1 MRLSSLFRD
10 APQRPISGKRLLVSC
25 ALMVSASVACQAET
39 VIHWTNSA
47 SQDGI
52 TVLNAS
58 GVFTSDF
65 KGSNDIQV
73 SKLTGPASDI
83 FTETFGG
90 STPGNNPLWVTNFI
104 GNAAQQ
110 TGDGTPGRWS
120 MLEPSSSAG
129 SFRFDF
135 SIPLGP
141 GDRMLIAD
149 VDQSEKYQIKA
160 YTLVGGNYVPAAVT
174 GWGHQA
180 YSGQTGV
187 IPDARWAVW
196 APADGTLT
204 STGNSLGEPLDVLAP
219 DQSIDRVEFI
229 NFGGGGGTP
238 AIQFAANIAQ
248 VDILGD
254 YNHNGIV
261 DSPDYV
267 LWRNGLGTN
276 YVQSDYGVWRSH
288 FGETA
293 GSGSGV
299 IGDATAVPEPG
310 AMGLMSI
317 GAAIGYMLRRDRR
330 WHGGLV
336 RWESFILERLLHLAR
351 FLRRLADPCPALL
364 SFAVPLSRL
373 FYSRA

>member
-1 MRLSSLFRD
+1 MPPLSRLSRG
-10 APQRPISGKRLLVSC
+10 AYGQKAVMRLLVSC
-25 ALMVSASVACQAET
+25 VLMVSAAVACRAET

-52 TVLNAS
+52 AVLNAN
-58 GVFTSDF
+58 GVFTSNF
-65 KGSNDIQV
+65 KGSNDVQV
-73 SKLTGPASDI
+73 SKPSGPASDI
-83 FTETFGG
+83 FVETFGG
-90 STPGNNPLWVTNFI
+90 GTPGNNPVWVTNFV
-104 GNAAQQ
+104 GNTAQQ
-110 TGDGTPGRWS
+110 TGDGTPGRWG

-160 YTLVGGNYVPAAVT
+160 YTLVGGNYVAAPLG

-187 IPDARWAVW
+187 APDARWAVW

-204 STGNSLGEPLDVLAP
+204 STGNSLAEPLDVLAP
-219 DQSIDRVEFI
+219 DQNIDRVEFI

-248 VDILGD
+248 VDVLGD

-261 DSPDYV
+261 DAPDYV
-267 LWRNGLGTN
+267 VWRNGLGSI

-288 FGETA
+288 FGQTA
-293 GSGSGV
+293 GSGAGAGNAGSGDPR
-299 IGDATAVPEPG
+299 ITFETVPEPCALALISISTLIVSCFVEIVG
-310 AMGLMSI
+310 STAGLRA
-317 GAAIGYMLRRDRR
+317 GN
-330 WHGGLV
+330 
-336 RWESFILERLLHLAR
+336 RL
-351 FLRRLADPCPALL
+351 
-364 SFAVPLSRL
+364 
-373 FYSRA
+373 